1 MSRDVAQEATLLE
14 LITQL
19 RLMSANS
26 VMYSQATAEKA
37 GLHSTDMECIDHL
50 LLHGP
55 MTAGN
60 LSELTGLATGT
71 MTAVID
77 RLERAGYVRRERGE
91 RDRRQVLVVPN
102 EEKVNA
108 ELAPITRSLGMA
120 AYAQMQRYT
129 ESELQVVLRF
139 LRESNALALREI
151 TALRRKDEAGS
162 GGAYATPHEQQ
173 AHALK
178 KQRAKREEE

>member
-14 LITQL
+14 LIEQL
-19 RLMSANS
+19 RLMSANA
-26 VMYSQATAEKA
+26 VMYSQATADKA

-55 MTAGN
+55 MTAGH
-60 LSELTGLATGT
+60 LSELTGLTTGT

-102 EEKVNA
+102 EETIDAN
-108 ELAPITRSLGMA
+108 LAPITRPLGMA
-120 AYAQMQRYT
+120 VYANMQRYT

-139 LRESNALALREI
+139 LRESNAIALREI
-151 TALRRKDEAGS
+151 TDLRRKGEEGNGES
-162 GGAYATPHEQQ
+162 GTE
-173 AHALK
+173 
-178 KQRAKREEE
+178 